1 MESFGL
7 SNLPHFTS
15 GGSIHIVVNNQL
27 GYTTPAQNARSSW
40 YSSDIGKMIN
50 APVIHVNGDFPEV
63 KLFTFLYR
71 IYVYSIFKIS
81 KINRMSLALLKLPLN
96 IATNLER

>member
-7 SNLPHFTS
+7 SNLPHFSS

-63 KLFTFLYR
+63 NYSFKEYSSFFLF
-71 IYVYSIFKIS
+71 IFKTS
-81 KINRMSLALLKLPLN
+81 KINRMSLVLLKLPLS
-96 IATNLER
+96 IAINLER

>member
-63 KLFTFLYR
+63 R
-71 IYVYSIFKIS
+71 
-81 KINRMSLALLKLPLN
+81 
-96 IATNLER
+96 